1 MTLKMNKTI
10 LHDFVPKHLESLSIP
25 PNVPSLTYEKPE
37 IGVNYWIEDDFF
49 TQEEAIVLANRC
61 FNKSKWKLG
70 KPYTSELWPGMRS
83 HNALNKKE
91 LLKVEDWV
99 ISKINK
105 DALWVAKSTSVVVDS
120 NAAILVG
127 AEEGAA
133 RPHVDNRSLCTYA
146 AVLYL
151 SQKPDISAGTSFY
164 RLKYN
169 NGAPGGNIVEAP
181 YLNLVDALNVQSLP
195 LSAWYLD
202 TVLENHFNRIVLF
215 KGNMVHSASAYFG
228 KEKREKRLAVTF
240 FWMAE

>member
-1 MTLKMNKTI
+1 MTHNMNKKI
-10 LHDFVPKHLESLSIP
+10 HHDFVPPGLESLSIP
-25 PNVPSLTYEKPE
+25 PNSPAINYEKPE
-37 IGVNYWIEDDFF
+37 LGVNYWVEDDFF
-49 TQEEAIVLANRC
+49 KQDEAIVIANRC

-91 LLKVEDWV
+91 LLKVEQWV
-99 ISKINK
+99 KSKIHK
-105 DALWVAKSTSVVVDS
+105 ETLWVAKSTSVVVDS

-127 AEEGAA
+127 EEEGAA
-133 RPHVDNRSLCTYA
+133 RPHVDNRSLCRYA

-151 SQKPDISAGTSFY
+151 SQQPDKSAGTSFY
-164 RLKYN
+164 RLKYA

-202 TVLENHFNRIVLF
+202 ETLDNQFNRIVLF

-240 FWMAE
+240 FWMTE